1 MAIVEDRRSSARQQ
15 VPFAMT
21 SPLHVPRERYYDRE
35 FYELEKQYL
44 WARVWQMACRLEE
57 IPRPG
62 DWVEYEICGESIV
75 VVRQRDDSVKA
86 FYNVCPHRATQLC
99 EGVGRAPGGQI
110 TCPFHGWR
118 WDIDGTNALVYG
130 VDGFD
135 PECVDPEDIRL
146 REVKVDTWGA
156 CAWINMDP
164 DARPLREALSPGAQ
178 LLDSVGVE
186 NMRVWWW
193 KEVILDANWK
203 VAQEVF
209 HEGYHVM
216 QTHPQLTMGAG
227 TAYPADN
234 VEYTV
239 FENGHARFQGNAD
252 AEVGVNRPGADQF
265 IEGLRVLWEGQD
277 AMVLEQDLRVFES
290 IRDQVP
296 PDVDFG
302 QAAIG
307 ALYEHAAREGIPMP
321 PPGEHLQLWGGE
333 IFLFPNYFM
342 LPMFGNSLAYRS
354 RPFEDDP
361 ERCRFEIWSLTT
373 YPETHDPGRARL
385 QGRFAKDDLE
395 HWGLIPRQDMSNIER
410 IQRGLH
416 SRGFRESRLA
426 TEWERAVSNM
436 HEELDRYLAG

>member
-1 MAIVEDRRSSARQQ
+1 MAILEDRRFDTRRQ
-15 VPFAMT
+15 VPFAMQ
-21 SPLHVPRERYYDRE
+21 SPLHVPRERYYDRD

-44 WARVWQMACRLEE
+44 WPRAWQMACRLEE
-57 IPRPG
+57 VKRAG

-99 EGVGRAPGGQI
+99 DGVGRAPGGQI

-118 WDIDGTNALVYG
+118 WDIDGSNAFVYG
-130 VDGFD
+130 DFGFD
-135 PECVDPEDIRL
+135 PECLRPEDLRL

-156 CAWINMDP
+156 CVWINMDP
-164 DARPLREALSPGAQ
+164 DARPLRDALSPAAAMLDAVGA
-178 LLDSVGVE
+178 E

-203 VAQEVF
+203 TAQEVF

-227 TAYPADN
+227 TSYPAGIVD
-234 VEYTV
+234 YDV
-239 FENGHARFQGNAD
+239 FDNGHARFRGKSDLEVGAHRTNAD
-252 AEVGVNRPGADQF
+252 EF
-265 IEGLRVLWEGQD
+265 IAGLRVLWEGQD

-296 PDVDFG
+296 PDADFS
-302 QAAIG
+302 QAAIA
-307 ALYEHAAREGIPMP
+307 ALYQHAAAEGIPMP
-321 PPGEHLQLWGGE
+321 PPSEHLSLWGGE

-354 RPFEDDP
+354 RPYEDDP

-373 YPETHDPGRARL
+373 YPEGRDADRVRL
-385 QGRFAKDDLE
+385 QGRYDKDDVDN
-395 HWGLIPRQDMSNIER
+395 WGLIPRQDMSNIER

-416 SRGFRESRLA
+416 SRGFKESRLA

>member
-1 MAIVEDRRSSARQQ
+1 MAIIEDRRSETRRQ
-15 VPFAMT
+15 VPFAMH
-21 SPLHVPRERYYDRE
+21 SPLHVPGERYYDRG

-44 WARVWQMACRLEE
+44 WPRVWQMACRLDE
-57 IPRPG
+57 IPSPG
-62 DWVEYEICGESIV
+62 DWVEYEICDQSIV
-75 VVRQRDDSVKA
+75 VVRQRDGSLKA
-86 FYNVCPHRATQLC
+86 FHNVCPHRGTQLC
-99 EGVGRAPGGQI
+99 KGTGRAAGDQI
-110 TCPFHGWR
+110 ICPFHGWR

-130 VDGFD
+130 AGGFEA
-135 PECVDPEDIRL
+135 ECLDPEDLRL
-146 REVKVDTWGA
+146 REVHVDTWGA

-164 DARPLREALSPGAQ
+164 DALPLRDALSPGAP

-227 TAYPADN
+227 LAYPADN

-239 FENGHARFQGNAD
+239 FENGHARFQAAADADVGARRTNAD
-252 AEVGVNRPGADQF
+252 EF
-265 IEGLRVLWEGQD
+265 IAGLRVLWEGQD

-290 IRDQVP
+290 IRDTVP
-296 PDVDFG
+296 DDVDFG

-307 ALYEHAAREGIPMP
+307 ALYQHAAAEGIPMP

-354 RPFEDDP
+354 RPYEDDP

-373 YPETHDPGRARL
+373 YPEGHDPGRARV
-385 QGRFAKDDLE
+385 QGRYAKDDLDN
-395 HWGLIPRQDMSNIER
+395 WGLIPRQDMSNIER

-416 SRGFRESRLA
+416 SRGFTESRLA
-426 TEWERAVSNM
+426 TQWERAVSNM

>member
-1 MAIVEDRRSSARQQ
+1 MR
-15 VPFAMT
+15 
-21 SPLHVPRERYYDRE
+21 SPLHVPRERYFDRE
-35 FYELEKQYL
+35 FYELEKQHL
-44 WARVWQMACRLEE
+44 WPRVWQMACRLEE
-57 IPRPG
+57 IPKPG
-62 DWVEYEICGESIV
+62 DWVEYEICDQSIV
-75 VVRQRDDSVKA
+75 VVRQHDHSVKA

-99 EGVGRAPGGQI
+99 SGSGRAPGGQI
-110 TCPFHGWR
+110 ICPFHGWR

-130 VDGFD
+130 VEGFD
-135 PECVDPEDIRL
+135 PDCVRSEDLRL
-146 REVKVDTWGA
+146 VEVQVDTWGA
-156 CAWINMDP
+156 CVWINMDP
-164 DARPLREALSPGAQ
+164 HARPLRDALSPGAE
-178 LLDSVGVE
+178 LLDALAVE

-193 KEVILDANWK
+193 KEVVLDANWK

-227 TAYPADN
+227 MAYPTGM
-234 VEYTV
+234 VEYTA
-239 FENGHARFQGNAD
+239 FENGHARFQQNRNLGVGRSRETAD
-252 AEVGVNRPGADQF
+252 AF
-265 IEGLRVLWEGQD
+265 IDRLRVLWEGQD

-290 IRDQVP
+290 IRDTVP

-307 ALYEHAAREGIPMP
+307 ALYEHAAAEGIPMP

-354 RPFEDDP
+354 RPYGDDP

-373 YPETHDPGRARL
+373 YPESHELDRARL
-385 QGRFAKDDLE
+385 EGRYAKDDLE

-416 SRGFRESRLA
+416 SRGFKETRLA

-436 HEELDRYLAG
+436 HKELDRYLAG

>member
-1 MAIVEDRRSSARQQ
+1 MAIIEDRRSDTRRQ
-15 VPFAMT
+15 VPFAMQ
-21 SPLHVPRERYYDRE
+21 SPLHVPRERYFDRD
-35 FYELEKQYL
+35 FYELEKQHL
-44 WARVWQMACRLEE
+44 WPRVWQMACRLEE

-62 DWVEYEICGESIV
+62 DWVEYEICDQSIV
-75 VVRQRDDSVKA
+75 VVRQRDHSLKA
-86 FYNVCPHRATQLC
+86 FHNVCPHRATQLC
-99 EGVGRAPGGQI
+99 QGTGRAPGDQI
-110 TCPFHGWR
+110 ICPFHGWR
-118 WDIDGTNALVYG
+118 WDIDGTNTLVYG
-130 VDGFD
+130 EHGFD
-135 PECVDPEDIRL
+135 AECLDPEEIRL
-146 REVKVDTWGA
+146 REVQVDTWGA

-164 DARPLREALSPGAQ
+164 DARPLRDALAPGAQ
-178 LLDSVGVE
+178 LLDALAVE
-186 NMRVWWW
+186 NLRVWWW

-227 TAYPADN
+227 LAYPPDGAC
-234 VEYTV
+234 YTV
-239 FENGHARFQGNAD
+239 FENGHARFQGNPQMDVGLALATAD
-252 AEVGVNRPGADQF
+252 EF
-265 IEGLRVLWEGQD
+265 IERLRVLWQGQD

-296 PDVDFG
+296 PGVDFG

-307 ALYEHAAREGIPMP
+307 ALYQHAAAEGIPMP
-321 PPGEHLQLWGGE
+321 PPGEHLALWGGE

-354 RPFEDDP
+354 RPYEDDP

-373 YPETHDPGRARL
+373 YPESHDPGRARL
-385 QGRFAKDDLE
+385 HGRYAKDDLDN
-395 HWGLIPRQDMSNIER
+395 WGLIPRQDMSNIER

-436 HEELDRYLAG
+436 HEELDRDLAG

>member
-1 MAIVEDRRSSARQQ
+1 MAIAEDRRSDVARRL
-15 VPFAMT
+15 PFAML
-21 SPLHVPRERYYDRE
+21 SPLHVPRERYFDRE

-44 WARVWQMACRLEE
+44 WPRVWQMACRLEE

-99 EGVGRAPGGQI
+99 TGVGRAPGGQI

-118 WDIDGTNALVYG
+118 WDIDGTNAFVYG
-130 VDGFD
+130 ADGFD
-135 PECVDPEDIRL
+135 PECLRPDDLRL
-146 REVKVDTWGA
+146 PDVKVDTWGG
-156 CAWINMDP
+156 CAWVNMDP
-164 DARPLREALSPGAQ
+164 GARPLRDALAPAAAM
-178 LLDSVGVE
+178 LDAVAVE

-227 TAYPADN
+227 LAYPPNGAC
-234 VEYTV
+234 YTV
-239 FENGHARFQGNAD
+239 FENGHARFQGNPEL
-252 AEVGVNRPGADQF
+252 EVGLGLATADDF
-265 IEGLRVLWEGQD
+265 IERLRVLWEGQD

-290 IRDQVP
+290 IRETVP
-296 PDVDFG
+296 PDADFA

-307 ALYEHAAREGIPMP
+307 ALYEHAAAEGIPMP
-321 PPGEHLQLWGGE
+321 PPGEHLSLWGGE

-354 RPFEDDP
+354 RPYEDDP
-361 ERCRFEIWSLTT
+361 ECCRFEIWSLTT
-373 YPETHDPGRARL
+373 YPERHDAEPVRLRGRY
-385 QGRFAKDDLE
+385 AKDDVE
-395 HWGLIPRQDMSNIER
+395 QWGLIPRQDMSNIER

>member
-1 MAIVEDRRSSARQQ
+1 MAIVEDHRTDPRHR
-15 VPFAMT
+15 VPFAMQ
-21 SPLHVPRERYYDRE
+21 SPLHVPRERYYDRG
-35 FYELEKQYL
+35 FHELEKQHL
-44 WARVWQMACRLEE
+44 WPRVWQMACRLEE
-57 IPRPG
+57 IPKPG
-62 DWVEYEICGESIV
+62 DWVEYEICDQSIV

-86 FYNVCPHRATQLC
+86 FHNVCPHRATQLC
-99 EGVGRAPGGQI
+99 SGTGRAAGGQI

-118 WDIDGTNALVYG
+118 WDLDGTNAFVYG
-130 VDGFD
+130 AEGFD
-135 PECVDPEDIRL
+135 PECLRPDDIRL

-164 DARPLREALSPGAQ
+164 DARPLRDALAPAATM
-178 LLDSVGVE
+178 LDSVGVE

-203 VAQEVF
+203 VAQEAF

-216 QTHPQLTMGAG
+216 QTHPQLTMGAA
-227 TAYPADN
+227 TAYPAD
-234 VEYTV
+234 VVDYAAL
-239 FENGHARFQGNAD
+239 ENGHACFRGKADLDVGVARSNAD
-252 AEVGVNRPGADQF
+252 DF
-265 IEGLRVLWEGQD
+265 IESMRLLQEGQD
-277 AMVLEQDLRVFES
+277 AMVLERDVRIFES
-290 IRDQVP
+290 IRASVP
-296 PDVDFG
+296 PGADFG

-307 ALYEHAAREGIPMP
+307 ALYEHAAAEGIPMP
-321 PPGEHLQLWGGE
+321 PPGEHLSLWGGE
-333 IFLFPNYFM
+333 VFLFPNYFM

-354 RPFEDDP
+354 RPYQDDP

-373 YPETHDPGRARL
+373 YPEGHDPGRARL
-385 QGRFAKDDLE
+385 QGRYAKDDPE

-436 HEELDRYLAG
+436 HEELDRYLVG

>member
-1 MAIVEDRRSSARQQ
+1 MAIIEDRRPDARPQL
-15 VPFAMT
+15 PFAMR
-21 SPLHVPRERYYDRE
+21 SPRHVPRERYYDRE
-35 FYELEKQYL
+35 FFELEKQYL
-44 WARVWQMACRLEE
+44 WPRVWQMACRLEE
-57 IPRPG
+57 IPSPG
-62 DWVEYEICGESIV
+62 DWVEYEICDQSIV
-75 VVRQRDDSVKA
+75 VVRQRDQSVKA
-86 FYNVCPHRATQLC
+86 FYNVCLHRATQLC
-99 EGVGRAPGGQI
+99 SGTGRAPGDQI

-130 VDGFD
+130 AEGFD
-135 PECVDPEDIRL
+135 AECL
-146 REVKVDTWGA
+146 
-156 CAWINMDP
+156 DP
-164 DARPLREALSPGAQ
+164 DARPLRDALSPGAE
-178 LLDSVGVE
+178 LLDALAVE

-227 TAYPADN
+227 MAYPTGI
-234 VEYTV
+234 VEYTA
-239 FENGHARFQGNAD
+239 FENGHARFQQNRNM
-252 AEVGVNRPGADQF
+252 EVGLHRESAEDF
-265 IEGLRVLWEGQD
+265 IARLRVLWEGQD

-290 IRDQVP
+290 IRDKVP
-296 PDVDFG
+296 ADVDFG

-307 ALYEHAAREGIPMP
+307 ALYEHASGAGIPMP
-321 PPGEHLQLWGGE
+321 VPGEHLSLWGGE

-354 RPFEDDP
+354 RPYGDDP

-373 YPETHDPGRARL
+373 YPESHDPGRARL
-385 QGRFAKDDLE
+385 QGRYAKDDIE
-395 HWGLIPRQDMSNIER
+395 NWGLIPRQDMSNIER

-416 SRGFRESRLA
+416 SRGFEESRLA
-426 TEWERAVSNM
+426 TEWERAISNM

>member
-1 MAIVEDRRSSARQQ
+1 MAIVEDRRLDARHQ
-15 VPFAMT
+15 VPFAMQ
-21 SPLHVPRERYYDRE
+21 SPLHVPRERYYDRG

-44 WARVWQMACRLEE
+44 WPRVWQMACRLDE

-62 DWVEYEICGESIV
+62 DWVEYEICDQSIV
-75 VVRQRDDSVKA
+75 VVRQRDDTVKA

-99 EGVGRAPGGQI
+99 QGTGRAPGEQI
-110 TCPFHGWR
+110 ICPFHGWR
-118 WDIDGTNALVYG
+118 WDIDGTNTLVYG
-130 VDGFD
+130 AEGFD
-135 PECVDPEDIRL
+135 AECLDPQDLRL

-164 DARPLREALSPGAQ
+164 DARPLRDALSPGAE
-178 LLDSVGVE
+178 LLDSVAVG

-227 TAYPADN
+227 LAYPPDGAS
-234 VEYTV
+234 YTV
-239 FENGHARFQGNAD
+239 FENGHARFQGNPEL
-252 AEVGVNRPGADQF
+252 EVGLGLATADDF
-265 IEGLRVLWEGQD
+265 IERLRVLWQGQD
-277 AMVLEQDLRVFES
+277 AMVLERDLEGFES

-296 PDVDFG
+296 PGVDFG

-307 ALYEHAAREGIPMP
+307 ALYERAAAEGIPMP
-321 PPGEHLQLWGGE
+321 PPGEQLALWGGE

-354 RPFEDDP
+354 RPYEDDP

-373 YPETHDPGRARL
+373 YPEDHDPGRARVD
-385 QGRFAKDDLE
+385 GRYAKDDLD

-416 SRGFRESRLA
+416 SRGFTESRLA